1 MKIGVCVG
9 TDMEKIRIAK
19 EIGYDYVESNCG
31 DLVKASD
38 EKIEEMKNAG
48 IPVLTANCFIGLRIV
63 GPERDDE
70 KISEYLAKLFERAS
84 YLGLE
89 YLVFGS
95 SGARK
100 KPDDMS
106 LEEVKAQTVDF
117 LKKHVVPNCEKYNI
131 KIAIEPLRKQE
142 CNWLNTIENGVEIAE
157 MTGSPYINVLCDVKH
172 MYEGNDSFENI
183 TRFADKLIHA
193 HTSNPIGN
201 EEHNRTYPASG
212 DEFNQDDF
220 VIPVKEAGIAS
231 CSIEAGVTDFEAD
244 AGKAYEVLK
253 KYR

>member
-9 TDMEKIRIAK
+9 TDIEKMKIAK
-19 EIGYDYVESNCG
+19 EIGYDYVESNSG
-31 DLVKASD
+31 DIVKATD
-38 EKIEEMKNAG
+38 EKIEEMKNIG
-48 IPVLTANCFIGLRIV
+48 IPVLTSNCFIGLRIV

-70 KISEYLAKLFERAS
+70 KISEYLSKLFERSS

-131 KIAIEPLRKQE
+131 KIAIEPLRKAE

-157 MTGSPYINVLCDVKH
+157 MVGSPYINVLCDVKH
-172 MYEGNDSFENI
+172 MHDGNDSLENI
-183 TRFADKLIHA
+183 TRYADKLIHA
-193 HTSNPIGN
+193 HTSNPLGDG
-201 EEHNRTYPASG
+201 EHKRIYPAVG
-212 DEFNQDDF
+212 DGYNQDDF
-220 VIPVKEAGIAS
+220 ILPCIKAGIPS
-231 CSIEAGVTDFEAD
+231 CSIEADVIDFEQD
-244 AGKAYEVLK
+244 AKNAFEVLK